1 MVAPEIVRLQEEAH
15 PPAGLVA
22 DARPLRVVAGHGQ
35 QQAGG
40 ARAGRRDAHPALA
53 AAQVG
58 VFAQREAQRVAIVRD
73 GAVVVVDQQGDQ
85 AEDLHEDCRMSVGA
99 PHGRDAVA

>member
-1 MVAPEIVRLQEEAH
+1 MCIRDRCL
-15 PPAGLVA
+15 GG
-22 DARPLRVVAGHGQ
+22 GHGQ

-40 ARAGRRDAHPALA
+40 ALTGWRDAHPALA

-58 VFAQREAQRVAIVRD
+58 ILAQREAQRATVVRD

-85 AEDLHEDCRMSVGA
+85 AEDLHEDCRISVGA
-99 PHGRDAVA
+99 